1 MANYREAYNLFACTG
16 ILFNHESFL
25 RAERFV
31 TQKIVKTACR
41 IAAGSD
47 EKLLLGDITI
57 ERDWGWAPEYVG
69 AMWSML
75 QQEKPDDYI
84 VATGKTYSLT
94 DFISEVF
101 QTLSLDWKDH
111 VKPNKNFLRPTDIQ
125 SIGAN
130 PEKAEKV
137 LGWKAKNCALD
148 VARLMVEAELQKP

>member
-1 MANYREAYNLFACTG
+1 
-16 ILFNHESFL
+16 
-25 RAERFV
+25 
-31 TQKIVKTACR
+31 
-41 IAAGSD
+41 
-47 EKLLLGDITI
+47 
-57 ERDWGWAPEYVG
+57 
-69 AMWSML
+69 ML